1 MNGWQT
7 KRNKMNCIAEIK
19 NQIAKHSYEVF
30 VSKQDYIK
38 VDANNR
44 AQAAKIVGKLG
55 HSVCSVNMVG

>member
-1 MNGWQT
+1 
-7 KRNKMNCIAEIK
+7 MNCIAEIK